1 MRTQMR
7 TPKVLAAGVTPACW
21 PQDGLY
27 YCDLCKVL
35 CSVSGHPPLER
46 SPSASLYHP
55 VLGVYSLSL
64 SPTAER
70 WSASSCS
77 KCMEVLDTSLFQL
90 QDTWNWAMCFLA
102 TPSWNT
108 GFCFKILEDKEYH
121 FHIKININGQNA
133 TLDEFQRA
141 SLKLQKEFK
150 FAFAVL
156 DQVLSPPLGC
166 SSTVL
171 CLFIVI
177 LRVLGFNP
185 VAKYFLPIQ
194 WRHLIQRLSEDLFL
208 AWLLFPSSLHLTEK
222 KEINYYPSL

>member
-1 MRTQMR
+1 MHGDFGYLLISTPRYMKLGYVFPCHTFREHCVFVWRFWRT
-7 TPKVLAAGVTPACW
+7 K
-21 PQDGLY
+21 
-27 YCDLCKVL
+27 
-35 CSVSGHPPLER
+35 SII
-46 SPSASLYHP
+46 
-55 VLGVYSLSL
+55 
-64 SPTAER
+64 
-70 WSASSCS
+70 
-77 KCMEVLDTSLFQL
+77 F
-90 QDTWNWAMCFLA
+90 
-102 TPSWNT
+102 
-108 GFCFKILEDKEYH
+108 IL
-121 FHIKININGQNA
+121 NINGQNA

-166 SSTVL
+166 PSTVL

-208 AWLLFPSSLHLTEK
+208 ACLLFPSPLYLAEK

>member
-1 MRTQMR
+1 MR
-7 TPKVLAAGVTPACW
+7 TPRVLAAGVTPACW
-21 PQDGLY
+21 PQDGLS

-46 SPSASLYHP
+46 SPSASLSHP
-55 VLGVYSLSL
+55 TPGVYSLSL

-77 KCMEVLDTSLFQL
+77 KCMEILDTCLFQL
-90 QDTWNWAMCFLA
+90 QDKWNWAMCFPA

-108 GFCFKILEDKEYH
+108 GFCLKILEDKEYH

-208 AWLLFPSSLHLTEK
+208 ACLLFPSSLHLTEK

>member
-1 MRTQMR
+1 M
-7 TPKVLAAGVTPACW
+7 
-21 PQDGLY
+21 
-27 YCDLCKVL
+27 L

-46 SPSASLYHP
+46 SPSASRCHSAP
-55 VLGVYSLSL
+55 GVYNL
-64 SPTAER
+64 SPSPGREMGQPAVALNAWR
-70 WSASSCS
+70 FWIPAYFNS
-77 KCMEVLDTSLFQL
+77 KIHETGLCVSLPHL
-90 QDTWNWAMCFLA
+90 PGTL
-102 TPSWNT
+102 
-108 GFCFKILEDKEYH
+108 GFCLKILENKEYH

-185 VAKYFLPIQ
+185 VAKYFLPIH

-208 AWLLFPSSLHLTEK
+208 ACLLFLSPLHLAEK

>member
-1 MRTQMR
+1 
-7 TPKVLAAGVTPACW
+7 
-21 PQDGLY
+21 
-27 YCDLCKVL
+27 
-35 CSVSGHPPLER
+35 
-46 SPSASLYHP
+46 
-55 VLGVYSLSL
+55 
-64 SPTAER
+64 
-70 WSASSCS
+70 
-77 KCMEVLDTSLFQL
+77 
-90 QDTWNWAMCFLA
+90 MCFPA

-108 GFCFKILEDKEYH
+108 GFCLKILEDKEYH

-194 WRHLIQRLSEDLFL
+194 
-208 AWLLFPSSLHLTEK
+208 
-222 KEINYYPSL
+222 

>member
-1 MRTQMR
+1 M
-7 TPKVLAAGVTPACW
+7 
-21 PQDGLY
+21 
-27 YCDLCKVL
+27 L

-46 SPSASLYHP
+46 SPSASRCHP
-55 VLGVYSLSL
+55 APGVYNL
-64 SPTAER
+64 SPSPGREMGQPAVALNAWR
-70 WSASSCS
+70 FWIPAYFNS
-77 KCMEVLDTSLFQL
+77 KIRETGLCVSLPHL
-90 QDTWNWAMCFLA
+90 PGTL
-102 TPSWNT
+102 
-108 GFCFKILEDKEYH
+108 GFCLKILENKEYH

-185 VAKYFLPIQ
+185 VAKYFLPI
-194 WRHLIQRLSEDLFL
+194 H
-208 AWLLFPSSLHLTEK
+208 
-222 KEINYYPSL
+222 